1 MTKAKKQILP
11 ALHQSGKVKN
21 PDMPDVEQQNYTS
34 TVLKY
39 ANLALPF
46 PQLETKAKRIVPAI
60 NELWDNRV
68 IANPPIPGASYQVES
83 EDGYIII
90 SEDEYIIDADDE
102 GGGGVDPLNTIK
114 IDGVIYKIV
123 GGSGV
128 SYLKDLQDVKLQSLS
143 DGQIL
148 RYDSSTARWINV
160 DGGGEYTAGAGIYFT
175 GENDSIINADAGRK
189 SRSRNLLTF
198 RSNVHYPE
206 DIVDWKDTGTT
217 ISDKPVYQSLGGT
230 YQQTAGNSIGT
241 YSISGARKFT
251 IHLKQDV
258 VDSRYSYIVLGRPNT
273 PIDLATSDYEISYKG
288 EDISDYTSYEYN
300 FSDNLDNTIQVMF
313 HKERPPFPIG
323 VTLDLN
329 NGQWRDTGTTVGG
342 NEVYESDAGS
352 WHINN
357 GESVCTIYING
368 VTSISLYVSQSSEYY
383 YDYCYIGNLDEP
395 VSKSNYRNT
404 TYGVGAGYVTF
415 TFNCSPEQHFIQLM
429 YAKDGGDYEGEDRGY
444 FYYVV
449 NSMGDSQEV
458 DDTPVADGDSSTD
471 RAWIYGESSNPY
483 LGEHGE
489 VFNDYDNNYAT
500 GDYAHAEGNGTI
512 ASGPYSHTEGVST
525 KALKYGAHA
534 EGDNTI
540 ASGLESHAEGASS
553 IASGEAS
560 HAEGHHTQATDSF
573 AHAEGHNTIASG
585 QESHAEGY
593 NSVASGATSHAE
605 GRDSQAIGLNSHA
618 EGYITIASGENSHTE
633 GYMAKTTANDSHAEG
648 QHSIASG
655 VASHAEGYETQ
666 AKGAYSHAEGG
677 ATIAAED
684 DSHAEGRSTEAN
696 GRFSHS
702 EGVGTIANGRG
713 SHAEGIMLDLG
724 GSTLLKNIA
733 NDDATHVEGFL
744 GEAYGFGSHVE
755 SFPVLKHSEYDS
767 STTYNSGD
775 IVYIRPDPDEYSMDS
790 ILWYRAIYD
799 NIEGIY
805 PTNNNYWEEYRSTD
819 PGDYFQNLDGK
830 YGSSTTA
837 SGLGAHAE
845 GAATQ
850 ASNYAAHS
858 EGMLTSASGYVSHT
872 EGMQTTASNSFS
884 HAEGSYTKARGEA
897 SHAEGHYT
905 VALGG
910 NSHAEGYYSQATYLG
925 SHAEGYNTIASG
937 DSSHSEG
944 RCTAADG
951 IGSHAEGYGYDIYCN
966 VASGTGSHAEGY
978 YTLASGS
985 GAHAEGYGDYSNT
998 TPTTASGVGSH
1009 AEGYRTKAS
1018 ASFSH
1023 SEGYNSRAEGQN
1035 SHAEGGGTCAM
1046 GMESHTEG
1054 SGTYAY
1060 GYSSHAEG
1068 AGTFVYSNQSH
1079 VEGSGNHVYD
1089 QAAHVEGAG
1098 NCVSSFASHV
1108 EGTGNVAIPKATMSH
1123 TEGSGNFNYG
1133 HQTHAEGAGNTVSG
1147 EESHVEG
1154 AGNNIH
1160 GPKTHGEGG
1169 GNTAYGL
1176 GSHVEG
1182 KHNVAV
1188 GFGHHAEGFY
1198 NIVGAS
1204 STPNYFSA
1212 NSTYSVGDIVAIN
1225 ALYNSYN
1232 EENTNFLYRCT
1243 VAPGQIQAGS
1253 GVEIITPTSWN
1264 SSSTYAAGSVVY
1276 RQLNYYRCY
1285 LIFYATKAASGNDDP
1300 LLNANNSWSLIKNI
1314 LSPML
1319 GTTSSG
1325 YYLLDVATQSPSKV
1339 AKIAQGTTISPMWE
1353 PVATNLSAHVEGYK
1367 NIALGDYQ
1375 HVQGKFNVADS
1386 TKAFIIGNGTAT
1398 DARSNA
1404 LTVDWSGNM
1413 TIAGD
1418 LTTGVTL
1425 NTTAQTLGAA
1435 INEISVRVPAPPTTD
1450 GTYTLSLTITSGVP
1464 TYSWVSS

>member
-1 MTKAKKQILP
+1 MTWTKKQKLP

-46 PQLETKAKRIVPAI
+46 PQLETDAKRVVPAI
-60 NELWDNRV
+60 NELYENRT
-68 IANPPIPGASYQVES
+68 IANPEEPSDQDPLNTVQIAGTVYK
-83 EDGYIII
+83 I
-90 SEDEYIIDADDE
+90 E
-102 GGGGVDPLNTIK
+102 GGGG
-114 IDGVIYKIV
+114 
-123 GGSGV
+123 GG
-128 SYLKDLQDVKLQSLS
+128 D
-143 DGQIL
+143 
-148 RYDSSTARWINV
+148 
-160 DGGGEYTAGAGIYFT
+160 YTAGAGIYFT
-175 GENDSIINADAGRK
+175 GNNNSIINADAGRK
-189 SRSRNLLTF
+189 SRFINLLTF
-198 RSNVHYPE
+198 RSNEHYDPYLY
-206 DIVDWKDTGTT
+206 DWEDTGTT

-230 YQQTAGNSIGT
+230 YQQAAGNSIGT
-241 YSISGARKFT
+241 YSILGARKFT

-258 VDSRYSYIVLGRPNT
+258 ADSRYSYVVLGRPNT
-273 PIDLATSDYEISYKG
+273 PIDLTTSDYEISYKG

-329 NGQWRDTGTTVGG
+329 NGQWRDTGTTVEG
-342 NEVYESDAGS
+342 NEVYESDVGS

-368 VTSISLYVSQSSEYY
+368 ITSISLYVSQSSEYY

-395 VSKSNYRNT
+395 VSKSNYRNIT
-404 TYGVGAGYVTF
+404 RGVGAGYVTF
-415 TFNCSPEQHFIQLM
+415 TYNCSPEQHFIQLM

-449 NSMGDSQEV
+449 NSMDDSQAV

-471 RAWIYGESSNPY
+471 RAWIYAESSEPY
-483 LGEHGE
+483 IGEHGE
-489 VFNDYDNNYAT
+489 VFNDYDNNYAI
-500 GDYAHAEGNGTI
+500 GDYAHAEGTGTI
-512 ASGPYSHTEGVST
+512 ASGNNSHAEGLSTEAPGP
-525 KALKYGAHA
+525 GAHA
-534 EGDNTI
+534 EGDDTI
-540 ASGLESHAEGASS
+540 ASGEHSHAEGESS
-553 IASGEAS
+553 IASAEAS
-560 HAEGHHTQATDSF
+560 HAEGHQTQAIDKFTHAEGYMNIASAQA
-573 AHAEGHNTIASG
+573 AHAEGN
-585 QESHAEGY
+585 
-593 NSVASGATSHAE
+593 N
-605 GRDSQAIGLNSHA
+605 
-618 EGYITIASGENSHTE
+618 TIASGENSHTE
-633 GYMAKTTANDSHAEG
+633 GK
-648 QHSIASG
+648 Q
-655 VASHAEGYETQ
+655 TQ
-666 AKGAYSHAEGG
+666 ATNIRAHAEGG
-677 ATIAAED
+677 YTLASGEG
-684 DSHAEGRSTEAN
+684 SHAEGR
-696 GRFSHS
+696 
-702 EGVGTIANGRG
+702 
-713 SHAEGIMLDLG
+713 
-724 GSTLLKNIA
+724 
-733 NDDATHVEGFL
+733 
-744 GEAYGFGSHVE
+744 
-755 SFPVLKHSEYDS
+755 
-767 STTYNSGD
+767 
-775 IVYIRPDPDEYSMDS
+775 
-790 ILWYRAIYD
+790 
-799 NIEGIY
+799 
-805 PTNNNYWEEYRSTD
+805 
-819 PGDYFQNLDGK
+819 
-830 YGSSTTA
+830 
-837 SGLGAHAE
+837 
-845 GAATQ
+845 
-850 ASNYAAHS
+850 
-858 EGMLTSASGYVSHT
+858 
-872 EGMQTTASNSFS
+872 
-884 HAEGSYTKARGEA
+884 
-897 SHAEGHYT
+897 YT
-905 VALGG
+905 VA
-910 NSHAEGYYSQATYLG
+910 
-925 SHAEGYNTIASG
+925 
-937 DSSHSEG
+937 SSSS
-944 RCTAADG
+944 A
-951 IGSHAEGYGYDIYCN
+951 HAEGYGDSTHCN
-966 VASGTGSHAEGY
+966 VASGAGSHAEGY
-978 YTLASGS
+978 YTLASES
-985 GAHAEGYGDYSNT
+985 GAHAEGYGDYSGN

-1018 ASFSH
+1018 AAFSH

-1046 GMESHTEG
+1046 GMESHAEG

-1079 VEGSGNHVYD
+1079 VEGSGNYIYD

-1098 NCVSSFASHV
+1098 NCASSFASHV
-1108 EGTGNVAIPKATMSH
+1108 EGTGNVAIPNATMSH
-1123 TEGSGNFNYG
+1123 TEGSGNSNYG

-1176 GSHVEG
+1176 GAHVEG

-1198 NIVGAS
+1198 NIVGTS
-1204 STPNYFSA
+1204 SIPSYFSA
-1212 NSTYSVGDIVAIN
+1212 SSTYSVGDIVAIN

-1285 LIFYATKAASGNDDP
+1285 LIFYATKAVSGNDDP

-1325 YYLLDVATQSPSKV
+1325 YYLLDVSTQPPSKV
-1339 AKIAQGTTISPMWE
+1339 VKVAANTTVAPMWE
-1353 PVATNLSAHVEGYK
+1353 SVATNLSAHVEGYK

-1375 HVQGKFNVADS
+1375 HVQGKYNAADA

-1404 LTVDWSGNM
+1404 LAVDWSGN
-1413 TIAGD
+1413 TSIAGD

-1425 NTTAQTLGAA
+1425 NTTAQTIGAA

-1450 GTYTLSLTITSGVP
+1450 GTYTLSLTIINGVP
-1464 TYSWVSS
+1464 TYTWVST

>member
-1 MTKAKKQILP
+1 MTWTKKQKLP

-21 PDMPDVEQQNYTS
+21 PDMPEVEQQNYTS

-46 PQLETKAKRIVPAI
+46 PQLKTKAKRVVPAI

-68 IANPPIPGASYQVES
+68 IANPPIPGSSYIITS
-83 EDGYIII
+83 EDGDIILSEDDYIIA
-90 SEDEYIIDADDE
+90 ADGD
-102 GGGGVDPLNTIK
+102 GGDVDPLNTIK

-123 GGSGV
+123 GG
-128 SYLKDLQDVKLQSLS
+128 
-143 DGQIL
+143 
-148 RYDSSTARWINV
+148 
-160 DGGGEYTAGAGIYFT
+160 GGGGDYTAGAGIYFT
-175 GENDSIINADAGRK
+175 GDNNSIINADAGRK
-189 SRSRNLLTF
+189 SRSINLLTF
-198 RSNVHYPE
+198 RSNEHYDPYLH
-206 DIVDWKDTGTT
+206 DWEDTGTT

-230 YQQTAGNSIGT
+230 YQQAAGNSIGT
-241 YSISGARKFT
+241 YSILGARKFT

-258 VDSRYSYIVLGRPNT
+258 ADSRYSYVVLGRPNT

-329 NGQWRDTGTTVGG
+329 NGQWRDTGTTVEG
-342 NEVYESDAGS
+342 NEVYESDVGS

-368 VTSISLYVSQSSEYY
+368 ITSISLYVSQSSEYY

-395 VSKSNYRNT
+395 VSKSNYRNIT
-404 TYGVGAGYVTF
+404 RGVGAGYVTF
-415 TFNCSPEQHFIQLM
+415 TYNCSPEQHFIQLM

-449 NSMGDSQEV
+449 NSMDDSQAV

-471 RAWIYGESSNPY
+471 RAWIYAESSEPY
-483 LGEHGE
+483 IGEHGE
-489 VFNDYDNNYAT
+489 VFNDYDNNYAI
-500 GDYAHAEGNGTI
+500 GDYAHAEGTGTI
-512 ASGPYSHTEGVST
+512 ASGNNSHAEGLSTEAPGP
-525 KALKYGAHA
+525 GAHA
-534 EGDNTI
+534 EGDDTI
-540 ASGLESHAEGASS
+540 ASGEHSHAEGESS
-553 IASGEAS
+553 IASAEAS
-560 HAEGHHTQATDSF
+560 HAEGHQTQAIDKFTHAEGYMNIASAQA
-573 AHAEGHNTIASG
+573 AHAEGN
-585 QESHAEGY
+585 
-593 NSVASGATSHAE
+593 N
-605 GRDSQAIGLNSHA
+605 
-618 EGYITIASGENSHTE
+618 TIASGENSHTE
-633 GYMAKTTANDSHAEG
+633 GR
-648 QHSIASG
+648 Q
-655 VASHAEGYETQ
+655 TQ
-666 AKGAYSHAEGG
+666 ATNIRAHAEGG
-677 ATIAAED
+677 YTLASGEG
-684 DSHAEGRSTEAN
+684 SHAEGR
-696 GRFSHS
+696 
-702 EGVGTIANGRG
+702 
-713 SHAEGIMLDLG
+713 
-724 GSTLLKNIA
+724 
-733 NDDATHVEGFL
+733 
-744 GEAYGFGSHVE
+744 
-755 SFPVLKHSEYDS
+755 
-767 STTYNSGD
+767 
-775 IVYIRPDPDEYSMDS
+775 
-790 ILWYRAIYD
+790 
-799 NIEGIY
+799 
-805 PTNNNYWEEYRSTD
+805 
-819 PGDYFQNLDGK
+819 
-830 YGSSTTA
+830 
-837 SGLGAHAE
+837 
-845 GAATQ
+845 
-850 ASNYAAHS
+850 
-858 EGMLTSASGYVSHT
+858 
-872 EGMQTTASNSFS
+872 
-884 HAEGSYTKARGEA
+884 
-897 SHAEGHYT
+897 YT
-905 VALGG
+905 VA
-910 NSHAEGYYSQATYLG
+910 
-925 SHAEGYNTIASG
+925 
-937 DSSHSEG
+937 SSSS
-944 RCTAADG
+944 A
-951 IGSHAEGYGYDIYCN
+951 HAEGYGDSTHCN
-966 VASGTGSHAEGY
+966 VASGAGSHAEGY
-978 YTLASGS
+978 YTLASES
-985 GAHAEGYGDYSNT
+985 GAHAEGYGDYSGN

-1018 ASFSH
+1018 AAFSH

-1046 GMESHTEG
+1046 GMESHAEG

-1098 NCVSSFASHV
+1098 NCASSFASHV
-1108 EGTGNVAIPKATMSH
+1108 EGTGNVAIPNATMSH
-1123 TEGSGNFNYG
+1123 TEGSGNSNYG

-1176 GSHVEG
+1176 GAHVEG

-1198 NIVGAS
+1198 NIVGTS
-1204 STPNYFSA
+1204 SIPSYFSA
-1212 NSTYSVGDIVAIN
+1212 SSTYSVGDIVAIN

-1276 RQLNYYRCY
+1276 RQLNYYPCY
-1285 LIFYATKAASGNDDP
+1285 LIFYATKAVSGNDDP

-1325 YYLLDVATQSPSKV
+1325 YYLLDVSTQPPSKV
-1339 AKIAQGTTISPMWE
+1339 AKVAANTTIAPMWE

-1404 LTVDWSGNM
+1404 LTVDWSGDM

-1418 LTTGVTL
+1418 LTTGTTL
-1425 NTTAQTLGAA
+1425 NTMAQTVGAA
-1435 INEISVRVPAPPTTD
+1435 INEISVRVPTPPATD
-1450 GTYTLSLTITSGVP
+1450 GNYILSLTVTNGVP
-1464 TYSWVSS
+1464 TYTWISS

>member
-1 MTKAKKQILP
+1 MTWTKKQKLP

-21 PDMPDVEQQNYTS
+21 PDMPEVEQQNYTS

-46 PQLETKAKRIVPAI
+46 PQLETKAKRVVPAI

-68 IANPPIPGASYQVES
+68 IANPPIPSTGYQIES

-90 SEDEYIIDADDE
+90 SEDEYIIDADGE
-102 GGGGVDPLNTIK
+102 GGGDVDPLNTIK

-123 GGSGV
+123 GGGGV

-148 RYDSSTARWINV
+148 RYDSSIARWINV

-175 GENDSIINADAGRK
+175 GDNNSIISADAGRK
-189 SRSRNLLTF
+189 SRSINLLTF
-198 RSNVHYPE
+198 RSNEHYDPYLH
-206 DIVDWKDTGTT
+206 DWEDTGTT

-230 YQQTAGNSIGT
+230 YQQAAGNSIGT
-241 YSISGARKFT
+241 YSILGARKFT

-258 VDSRYSYIVLGRPNT
+258 ADSRYSYVVLGRPNT
-273 PIDLATSDYEISYKG
+273 PIDLATNDYEISYKG

-329 NGQWRDTGTTVGG
+329 NGQWRDTGTTVEG
-342 NEVYESDAGS
+342 NEVYESDVGS

-368 VTSISLYVSQSSEYY
+368 ITSISLYVSQSSEYY

-404 TYGVGAGYVTF
+404 TRGVGAGYVTF
-415 TFNCSPEQHFIQLM
+415 TYNCSPEQHFIQLM

-449 NSMGDSQEV
+449 NSMDDSQAV
-458 DDTPVADGDSSTD
+458 DDTTVADGDSSTD
-471 RAWIYGESSNPY
+471 RAWIYAESSEPY
-483 LGEHGE
+483 IGKHGE
-489 VFNDYDNNYAT
+489 VFNDYDNNYAI
-500 GDYAHAEGNGTI
+500 GDYAHAEGTGTI
-512 ASGPYSHTEGVST
+512 ASGNNSHAEGLSTEAPGP
-525 KALKYGAHA
+525 GAHA
-534 EGDNTI
+534 EGDYTT
-540 ASGLESHAEGASS
+540 ASGENSHAEGESS
-553 IASGEAS
+553 IASAEAS
-560 HAEGHHTQATDSF
+560 HAEGHQTQAIDKFTHAEGYMNIASAQA
-573 AHAEGHNTIASG
+573 AHAEGN
-585 QESHAEGY
+585 
-593 NSVASGATSHAE
+593 N
-605 GRDSQAIGLNSHA
+605 
-618 EGYITIASGENSHTE
+618 TIASGENSHTE
-633 GYMAKTTANDSHAEG
+633 GR
-648 QHSIASG
+648 Q
-655 VASHAEGYETQ
+655 TQ
-666 AKGAYSHAEGG
+666 ATNIRAHAEGG
-677 ATIAAED
+677 YTLASGEG
-684 DSHAEGRSTEAN
+684 SHAEGR
-696 GRFSHS
+696 
-702 EGVGTIANGRG
+702 
-713 SHAEGIMLDLG
+713 
-724 GSTLLKNIA
+724 
-733 NDDATHVEGFL
+733 
-744 GEAYGFGSHVE
+744 
-755 SFPVLKHSEYDS
+755 
-767 STTYNSGD
+767 
-775 IVYIRPDPDEYSMDS
+775 
-790 ILWYRAIYD
+790 
-799 NIEGIY
+799 
-805 PTNNNYWEEYRSTD
+805 
-819 PGDYFQNLDGK
+819 
-830 YGSSTTA
+830 
-837 SGLGAHAE
+837 
-845 GAATQ
+845 
-850 ASNYAAHS
+850 
-858 EGMLTSASGYVSHT
+858 
-872 EGMQTTASNSFS
+872 
-884 HAEGSYTKARGEA
+884 
-897 SHAEGHYT
+897 YT
-905 VALGG
+905 VA
-910 NSHAEGYYSQATYLG
+910 SG
-925 SHAEGYNTIASG
+925 SSA
-937 DSSHSEG
+937 
-944 RCTAADG
+944 
-951 IGSHAEGYGYDIYCN
+951 HAEGYGDDTHRN

-978 YTLASGS
+978 YTLASES
-985 GAHAEGYGDYSNT
+985 GAHAEGYGDYSGN

-1018 ASFSH
+1018 AAFSH

-1079 VEGSGNHVYD
+1079 VEGSGNYIYD

-1098 NCVSSFASHV
+1098 NCASSFASHV
-1108 EGTGNVAIPKATMSH
+1108 EGTGNVAIPNATMSH
-1123 TEGSGNFNYG
+1123 TEGSGNSNYG

-1198 NIVGAS
+1198 NIIGTS
-1204 STPNYFSA
+1204 SIPSYFSA
-1212 NSTYSVGDIVAIN
+1212 SNTYSVGNIVAIN

-1285 LIFYATKAASGNDDP
+1285 LIFYATKAVSGNDDP

-1325 YYLLDVATQSPSKV
+1325 YYLLDVSTQPPSKV
-1339 AKIAQGTTISPMWE
+1339 AKVAANTTVAPMWE

-1418 LTTGVTL
+1418 LTTGTTL
-1425 NTTAQTLGAA
+1425 NTMAQTVGAA
-1435 INEISVRVPAPPTTD
+1435 INEISVRVPTPPTTD
-1450 GTYTLSLTITSGVP
+1450 GNYTLSLTVVDGIP
-1464 TYSWVSS
+1464 TYAWVST